1 MAVDRA
7 QLPIAPRTIYVMR
20 AYDTVGSG
28 YVYWQVLGVPDP
40 AGVLAPVATIVD
52 VVIDRILRR

>member
-20 AYDTVGSG
+20 AYDTAGLD
-28 YVYWQVLGVPDP
+28 YVYWQVFDVPDP
-40 AGVLAPVATIVD
+40 TGVLAPVVTITD
-52 VVIDRILRR
+52 VVIHQKIRR